1 MSIKRYPRYEKEL
14 PVLLQISLISRI
26 GVTLPSLFIAWL
38 TVKRKRWYWWDKTSH
53 CSHSLVFCPDTL
65 FHHIRLEGVCV
76 QSHFSCIWLFLTIW
90 TRVGQAPLSMGFSK
104 QEILEGVCH
113 FLLQGNLP
121 DPGVQPMFLTSTAL
135 AGGLALKSFGGKG
148 NKETSKDTVTC

>member
-1 MSIKRYPRYEKEL
+1 M
-14 PVLLQISLISRI
+14 
-26 GVTLPSLFIAWL
+26 
-38 TVKRKRWYWWDKTSH
+38 
-53 CSHSLVFCPDTL
+53 
-65 FHHIRLEGVCV
+65 
-76 QSHFSCIWLFLTIW
+76 QSHFSCIWLFLTLW
-90 TRVGQAPLSMGFSK
+90 TRVGQAPLSMGFSR